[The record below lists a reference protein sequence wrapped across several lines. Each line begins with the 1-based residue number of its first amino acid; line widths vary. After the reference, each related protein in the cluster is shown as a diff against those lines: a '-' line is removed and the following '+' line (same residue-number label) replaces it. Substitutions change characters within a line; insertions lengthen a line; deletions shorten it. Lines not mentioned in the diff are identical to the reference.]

1 MDWYALQVRSCCES
15 VVESAL
21 LTSGIEGFFPFEE
34 VKRTRGEISRR
45 PFFPGY
51 VFTHLDIDNQRRPV
65 IAIPK
70 VVRFVSSGLDPLV
83 IPEEQITSVRRV
95 AELAEELKVA
105 PVLPSEKFTD
115 GQRVLVKSGPLR
127 GISGYVAYHKSGT
140 RLVVAVQMLNQAV
153 SAEVDATWL
162 EPIQA

>member
-1 MDWYALQVRSCCES
+1 MEWYALQVRSCSEPR
-15 VVESAL
+15 VEHFLSQAH
-21 LTSGIEGFFPFEE
+21 IEGFFPYEE
-34 VKRTRGEISRR
+34 VKRTRGEIYRK

-51 VFTHLDIDNQRRPV
+51 VFTHLDIENQRRPV
-65 IAIPK
+65 ISIPQ
-70 VVRFVSSGLDPLV
+70 VVRFVSSGLDPLA
-83 IPEEQITSVRRV
+83 IPEDQITAVRRV
-95 AELAEELKVA
+95 AELAEALRVV

-140 RLVVAVQMLNQAV
+140 RLVVAVQMLSQGV

-162 EPIQA
+162 QPIQ